1 MGYVRVDAALKNP
14 FTGRSISVKAPVDTG
29 VTLTV
34 ISHKV
39 ADELGLP
46 VIGRAPWR
54 LWVGRHIHIL
64 VSDDVD
70 AVLIGVVTPEIPG
83 LRLTQLRENRGRL
96 RHTCS
101 RLERPW

>member
-64 VSDDVD
+64 VSNNVD

>member
-14 FTGRSISVKAPVDTG
+14 FTGRSVSVKASVDTG

-34 ISHKV
+34 ISRKV

>member
-1 MGYVRVDAALKNP
+1 MGYVQVDAALKNP

-46 VIGRAPWR
+46 VIGKAPWR

-64 VSDDVD
+64 VSNDVD

>member
-14 FTGRSISVKAPVDTG
+14 FTGRSVSVKAPVDTG

-34 ISHKV
+34 ISRKV

>member
-14 FTGRSISVKAPVDTG
+14 FTGRSVSVKAPVDTG

-64 VSDDVD
+64 VSNDVD

-83 LRLTQLRENRGRL
+83 FELTQLRENRGRL

>member
-64 VSDDVD
+64 VSNDVD
-70 AVLIGVVTPEIPG
+70 TVLIGVVTPEIPG

>member
-29 VTLTV
+29 VTPTV
-34 ISHKV
+34 VSHKV

-64 VSDDVD
+64 VSDDAD
-70 AVLIGVVTPEIPG
+70 AVLIGAVTPEIPG
-83 LRLTQLRENRGRL
+83 FEVDPVTEELREAKTYL
-96 RHTCS
+96 
-101 RLERPW
+101 L

>member
-14 FTGRSISVKAPVDTG
+14 FTGRSISVKAPVNTG
-29 VTLTV
+29 ATLTV

-39 ADELGLP
+39 ADEPGLP

-54 LWVGRHIHIL
+54 LWVGRLIHIL
-64 VSDDVD
+64 VSNDMD

>member
-14 FTGRSISVKAPVDTG
+14 FTGRSVSVKAPVDTG

-34 ISHKV
+34 ISRKV

-46 VIGRAPWR
+46 VIDRAPWR

-64 VSDDVD
+64 VSDDAD

-83 LRLTQLRENRGRL
+83 LMLTQLRENRGRL

>member
-14 FTGRSISVKAPVDTG
+14 FTGRSVSVKAPIDTG

-34 ISHKV
+34 ISRKV

-64 VSDDVD
+64 VSNDVD

-83 LRLTQLRENRGRL
+83 F
-96 RHTCS
+96 
-101 RLERPW
+101 

>member
-64 VSDDVD
+64 VSNDVD

>member
-29 VTLTV
+29 VTLIV

-64 VSDDVD
+64 VSNDVD
-70 AVLIGVVTPEIPG
+70 AVLIGVVTPEILG

>member
-64 VSDDVD
+64 VSNDVD

-83 LRLTQLRENRGRL
+83 F
-96 RHTCS
+96 
-101 RLERPW
+101 

>member
-14 FTGRSISVKAPVDTG
+14 FTGRSVSVKAPVDTG

-64 VSDDVD
+64 VSDDAD

-83 LRLTQLRENRGRL
+83 FDVDPVTGEPREAKTYL
-96 RHTCS
+96 
-101 RLERPW
+101 L

>member
-1 MGYVRVDAALKNP
+1 MGYVWVDAALKNP

-64 VSDDVD
+64 VSNDVN

-83 LRLTQLRENRGRL
+83 LGLTQLRENRGRL

>member
-14 FTGRSISVKAPVDTG
+14 FTGRSVSVKAPVNTG

-54 LWVGRHIHIL
+54 LWVGRHIH
-64 VSDDVD
+64 
-70 AVLIGVVTPEIPG
+70 TY
-83 LRLTQLRENRGRL
+83 
-96 RHTCS
+96 
-101 RLERPW
+101 WY

>member
-1 MGYVRVDAALKNP
+1 MEVMGR
-14 FTGRSISVKAPVDTG
+14 KAYT
-29 VTLTV
+29 
-34 ISHKV
+34 HM
-39 ADELGLP
+39 
-46 VIGRAPWR
+46 
-54 LWVGRHIHIL
+54 L

>member
-14 FTGRSISVKAPVDTG
+14 FTGRSVSVKAPVDTG

-34 ISHKV
+34 ISRKV

-46 VIGRAPWR
+46 VIGKAPWR

-64 VSDDVD
+64 VSNDVD